1 MGLIIGPRGN
11 SHRQL
16 ESETHTKIL
25 IRGKGASREGKES
38 IDGIGR
44 DEPLH
49 VIITGENEEDVKA
62 AEQRIRELI
71 VVKDDR
77 ENAYK
82 QAQMRELAI
91 INGQLARSVFCSYC
105 GEEGHNQYDCPK
117 RQSGETWKRGT

>member
-1 MGLIIGPRGN
+1 M
-11 SHRQL
+11 
-16 ESETHTKIL
+16 
-25 IRGKGASREGKES
+25 
-38 IDGIGR
+38 
-44 DEPLH
+44 
-49 VIITGENEEDVKA
+49 IITGENEEDVKA

-105 GEEGHNQYDCPK
+105 GEEGHSHYDCPE
-117 RQSGETWKRGT
+117 RQSGEEERD

>member
-1 MGLIIGPRGN
+1 M
-11 SHRQL
+11 
-16 ESETHTKIL
+16 
-25 IRGKGASREGKES
+25 RGKGASREGKES

-49 VIITGENEEDVKA
+49 VIITGDNEEDVKA
-62 AEQRIRELI
+62 AEKRIQELI

-91 INGQLARSVFCSYC
+91 INGQVPKGPYCPYC
-105 GEEGHNQYDCPK
+105 GEEGHTQYECPK
-117 RQSGETWKRGT
+117 KQSRIYLIEDDL

>member
-82 QAQMRELAI
+82 QA
-91 INGQLARSVFCSYC
+91 
-105 GEEGHNQYDCPK
+105 
-117 RQSGETWKRGT
+117 